1 MELRTLRYFLA
12 LVQEGTVSNAAK
24 ALHVTQPTLSR
35 QLSDLEKSFGKQ
47 LFERGSKRIALTDDG
62 VRLREYAEAIV
73 ALADKA
79 EAELSQPELAVSGD
93 VHIGCGET
101 DALRIVLRA
110 AKRLRAEYPEVRF
123 HLASGTTADLMDRF
137 HDGRFDFLLECEL
150 VQRPDCESLRLPA
163 LDTWGVLMRKDD
175 PLATKDAIRMDD
187 LADRALITSR
197 QGTKTGKLREW
208 AGKAADAWNVV
219 ATYNLPY
226 SGTLMVEEGVGVA
239 VCYDRLVRLSEEGA
253 LCFRPLDPPLVSEMG
268 VIWKKH
274 RRLSKAAAAF
284 LDVLRKECGA
294 IDSDAVLLSG
304 EPAVLA

>member
-12 LVQEGTVSNAAK
+12 LAQEGTVSNAAK

-79 EAELSQPELAVSGD
+79 EAELSQPERAVSGD
-93 VHIGCGET
+93 VYLGCGES
-101 DALRIVLRA
+101 DAMRIILRA
-110 AKRLRAEYPEVRF
+110 AKRLRKEYPGV
-123 HLASGTTADLMDRF
+123 HLHLFSGTSADLSE
-137 HDGRFDFLLECEL
+137 RFDGGLLDFMVEFET
-150 VQRPDCESLRLPA
+150 VGRPDCLSLPLPA
-163 LDTWGVLMRKDD
+163 IDTWGVLMRKDSS
-175 PLATKDAIRMDD
+175 LAELDVVSAND
-187 LADRALITSR
+187 LAGMPVICGR
-197 QGTKTGKLREW
+197 QVLKAGKMREW
-208 AGKAADAWNVV
+208 AGEALDAWDVV
-219 ATYNLPY
+219 ATYNLILN
-226 SGTLMVEEGVGVA
+226 GALMVEEGIGVA

-253 LCFRPLDPPLVSEMG
+253 LCFRPLDPPLMSEMG

-284 LDVLRKECGA
+284 LETLREECEA
-294 IDSDAVLLSG
+294 EEASRSRS
-304 EPAVLA
+304 